1 MEELGLPERLFQI
14 GYEPTGQKR
23 INNYFNLRWIEVVK
37 AALSDAQQE
46 QLAESQFR
54 QLMLMGAHTFS
65 VMFAHRMLSCEL
77 VTRKLYELWWLF
89 AGKPIRYGIWDF
101 ALVTGLNCGTPPTTS
116 LHCQRLGKGGKKG
129 KGRQSKLGQKDK
141 YRDEDTRMRLAL
153 LLIVEGILCPTSGS
167 TQLRPEVVEMGRES
181 FLLTVASGKIRAA
194 GQLAQDTLAKQG
206 FAHAMVLVTVCS
218 CPQIIADPRLG
229 KDLVNAE
236 VPIEDVVDGVCSRSV
251 KINIVTVQNL
261 ELIGQ
266 ASVRSILCKGSEI
279 PPFVDEVDDLQVN
292 HMAADAKHSKGLGGL
307 GGGTLDGIFSSPGT
321 ADGDGGQPCKTA
333 SYAGMG
339 GHGGQLDVP
348 TLVRLVAKE
357 IHARVAPMLGNL
369 NSKFCGEIQSLK
381 DVVLVSHSSRERES
395 EFTGDKDATR
405 GVAAGAATTGM
416 ETNTGHEIQQSGS
429 GPSAAIVDN
438 SPFHVLADPNVTFQQ
453 AKSGNGETE
462 DVVGEQNKRHEPG
475 GPVDGTPSEL
485 LTLATVIDEAVTDV
499 RTDAIT
505 SSSSPTGAEADI
517 GGHISAKLSSTIA
530 PPPTVSEQPT
540 QVVGSTD
547 DKMSL
552 THGGTKASD
561 PSPLLRPPVEP
572 IIGSEHPI
580 PNTSIEASTDMETI
594 VSCERRTDP
603 PILVPVE
610 TRASKRRRNPY
621 IKFKPPEPVLKKQ
634 KEKKTEYNLGEGV
647 VVDNKVF
654 QSFFESAQPQP
665 TKGIT
670 AYDFLPASFLEALRG
685 GYHQFCRVQDVGKFS
700 LSSDFANPGMPNMRW
715 DATVEALYLPF
726 QVDGR
731 NWIGVVIDI
740 PHWCIHVVDCNPV
753 CLNDEKLESLLQPIV
768 NLADAENITEDDLA
782 IAAMTYAVET
792 FSTFNPD
799 HLQEFQDA

>member
-1 MEELGLPERLFQI
+1 M
-14 GYEPTGQKR
+14 
-23 INNYFNLRWIEVVK
+23 
-37 AALSDAQQE
+37 
-46 QLAESQFR
+46 
-54 QLMLMGAHTFS
+54 
-65 VMFAHRMLSCEL
+65 
-77 VTRKLYELWWLF
+77 
-89 AGKPIRYGIWDF
+89 
-101 ALVTGLNCGTPPTTS
+101 
-116 LHCQRLGKGGKKG
+116 
-129 KGRQSKLGQKDK
+129 
-141 YRDEDTRMRLAL
+141 
-153 LLIVEGILCPTSGS
+153 
-167 TQLRPEVVEMGRES
+167 
-181 FLLTVASGKIRAA
+181 
-194 GQLAQDTLAKQG
+194 
-206 FAHAMVLVTVCS
+206 
-218 CPQIIADPRLG
+218 
-229 KDLVNAE
+229 
-236 VPIEDVVDGVCSRSV
+236 
-251 KINIVTVQNL
+251 
-261 ELIGQ
+261 
-266 ASVRSILCKGSEI
+266 ASVCSILCKGSEI
-279 PPFVDEVDDLQVN
+279 PPFVDEVEDLQVN
-292 HMAADAKHSKGLGGL
+292 HMVSLIRDGFPFESNTWRGGVKAADAKHSKGLGGL

-321 ADGDGGQPCKTA
+321 ADGDGGQPCKTV
-333 SYAGMG
+333 SHAGMG

-369 NSKFCGEIQSLK
+369 NSEFCGEIQSLK
-381 DVVLVSHSSRERES
+381 DVVLVSRSSRERES

-405 GVAAGAATTGM
+405 GVGGRSGPHAPVRTSEAVGAATTGM

-438 SPFHVLADPNVTFQQ
+438 SPFHGEDLGENNGPSISLSDALDTSVLEQTQ

-547 DKMSL
+547 DKMVVQR
-552 THGGTKASD
+552 HQIAGAMGVGTGAPESDD

-621 IKFKPPEPVLKKQ
+621 IKFKPPKPVLKKQ
-634 KEKKTEYNLGEGV
+634 REKKRGPRDGGEKSDLATIPDAPPAFTTLPTTKPTGEGV

-670 AYDFLPASFLEALRG
+670 AYDFLPASFLEALRR
-685 GYHQFCRVQDVGKFS
+685 GYHQFCRVQDLGKFS
-700 LSSDFANPGMPNMRW
+700 LSSDSSNPGMPNMRW

-768 NLADAENITEDDLA
+768 VLLPLLIRRNGGKALNDAAMENPMPITCLDIPFLCEQTGLPCVATLVLMELYASQNLADAENIMEDDLA
-782 IAAMTYAVET
+782 IAAMTYAVEN

>member
-1 MEELGLPERLFQI
+1 
-14 GYEPTGQKR
+14 
-23 INNYFNLRWIEVVK
+23 VV
-37 AALSDAQQE
+37 L
-46 QLAESQFR
+46 
-54 QLMLMGAHTFS
+54 
-65 VMFAHRMLSCEL
+65 
-77 VTRKLYELWWLF
+77 
-89 AGKPIRYGIWDF
+89 
-101 ALVTGLNCGTPPTTS
+101 
-116 LHCQRLGKGGKKG
+116 
-129 KGRQSKLGQKDK
+129 
-141 YRDEDTRMRLAL
+141 
-153 LLIVEGILCPTSGS
+153 
-167 TQLRPEVVEMGRES
+167 
-181 FLLTVASGKIRAA
+181 
-194 GQLAQDTLAKQG
+194 
-206 FAHAMVLVTVCS
+206 
-218 CPQIIADPRLG
+218 
-229 KDLVNAE
+229 
-236 VPIEDVVDGVCSRSV
+236 
-251 KINIVTVQNL
+251 
-261 ELIGQ
+261 Q

-292 HMAADAKHSKGLGGL
+292 HMVSLIRDGFPFESNTWRGGVKAADAKHSKGLGGL

-333 SYAGMG
+333 SHAGMG

-369 NSKFCGEIQSLK
+369 NSEFCGEIQSLK

-405 GVAAGAATTGM
+405 GVGGRSGPHAPVRTSEAAGAATTGM

-438 SPFHVLADPNVTFQQ
+438 SPFHGEDLGENNGPSISLSDALDTSVPEQTVSLGCTILSIWYGIVLADPNVTFQQ

-561 PSPLLRPPVEP
+561 AMTNVVYSAGGNKKMSFVVLLKRRVRKVFQVLEQWAWEQPSPLLRPPVEP

-634 KEKKTEYNLGEGV
+634 KEKKTWSSEYNLGEGV

-768 NLADAENITEDDLA
+768 VLLPLLIRRNGGKALNDAAMENPMPITRLDIPFLCEQTGLPCVATLVLMELYASQNLADADNITEDDLA